1 MQQQKAK
8 MMCNRNSRDQESR
21 MSMEN
26 STSFTFL
33 QKEIHFFDE
42 EELSKVVQSDSK
54 IGNEKS
60 MSSKPPVLHVGTKRA
75 SVKEFEGSNDGTLF
89 SGKDLVDVF
98 QQTPDLESSSNVSRG
113 SSNDR
118 RESIMSLADC
128 SMTSFRRSSNVNR
141 ETGND
146 RRDSMMSLM
155 SLMDC
160 SIIDNPSQLEETQ
173 DGRENVTSIPMLH
186 SSQRRSS
193 DVSRGTINDR
203 RVSLMSLTD
212 FSILEN
218 PSQLED
224 TQEGRENGT
233 SMPILHSSQRRSSDV
248 SLGPINDRRGSLM
261 SLTDC
266 SILEYP
272 SQLEDTQDGRE
283 NGTSMPM
290 LHSSQR
296 RSIDISR
303 GDFNDRRVSLMSLA
317 DFSILE
323 NPSQLEET
331 QDGSANDAPSS
342 FVNDPSAQR
351 AEEDKTD
358 NSDDHVEH
366 IEKIGPYDIICGR
379 NSGARDSIG
388 NRRFRI
394 TIMMNTKKYNDAISR
409 DEKTGV
415 IKSVIKMLTDT
426 EEVGARFIKRIGDG
440 MYVRLTDKQM
450 REKVGHAFR
459 DMVSVSEKL

>member
-218 PSQLED
+218 PSQLE
-224 TQEGRENGT
+224 
-233 SMPILHSSQRRSSDV
+233 
-248 SLGPINDRRGSLM
+248 
-261 SLTDC
+261 
-266 SILEYP
+266 
-272 SQLEDTQDGRE
+272 
-283 NGTSMPM
+283 
-290 LHSSQR
+290 
-296 RSIDISR
+296 
-303 GDFNDRRVSLMSLA
+303 
-317 DFSILE
+317 
-323 NPSQLEET
+323 ET